1 MDDKAFDL
9 LEKVYIEL
17 QDTKKEVKKDISDV
31 KKDIK
36 NLNNRVIK
44 TEILIENSIALQIN
58 SLFEAQMITNEKL
71 GRVEKKLEEISQKVD
86 KHDIK
91 IQVIEG
97 GN

>member
-1 MDDKAFDL
+1 MDDKVFDL

-17 QDTKKEVKKDISDV
+17 QDTKKEVKKDISEV

>member
-1 MDDKAFDL
+1 MDHKAFDL

-17 QDTKKEVKKDISDV
+17 QDTKKEVKKDISEV
-31 KKDIK
+31 KKDVK
-36 NLNNRVIK
+36 QLNNRVIK

-71 GRVEKKLEEISQKVD
+71 GRVEEKLEEISQKVN